1 MNKTAMQILR
11 DKLKAEAKELYEY
24 KDFHSKGY
32 REALESIA
40 NDIDAQMLAIEKQQ
54 HLDTGTNC
62 IEKYIKGDLI
72 LGENI
77 AKQYFNQTFNPE

>member
-1 MNKTAMQILR
+1 LR
-11 DKLKAEAKELYEY
+11 DKLDARINQLVRIAESDLECGRINGLSDALYEI
-24 KDFHSKGY
+24 DT
-32 REALESIA
+32 ELLE
-40 NDIDAQMLAIEKQQ
+40 IEEQQ

-77 AKQYFNQTFNPE
+77 AKQYFNQTFKTK